1 MIKNKNREDRFNSEN
16 SNAYD
21 ELINIIIPGYQRS
34 HELAQY
40 LLEDSLQNSSKIL
53 IAGCGTG
60 KEIIDFS
67 KNNLHWQFLGF
78 DPSEKMLQ
86 MAKEKLQINN
96 CLERARLIRGVI
108 DDVIETE
115 FDAATAIL
123 ILQFLHSNEEI
134 QRFIT
139 SISTKLKPEAPLILV
154 YMEGS
159 KETNEYSVLN
169 SAWMTQQFRTR
180 IDDQA
185 VIDEF
190 KRRDEE
196 IKFIAQELI
205 ESYLDK
211 AGFSKP
217 IKFYQAYL
225 LTGLIA
231 FKKRINIGTCG
242 G

>member
-1 MIKNKNREDRFNSEN
+1 
-16 SNAYD
+16 
-21 ELINIIIPGYQRS
+21 
-34 HELAQY
+34 
-40 LLEDSLQNSSKIL
+40 
-53 IAGCGTG
+53 
-60 KEIIDFS
+60 
-67 KNNLHWQFLGF
+67 F

-180 IDDQA
+180 NDDQA

-196 IKFIAQELI
+196 IKYIAQELI